1 MYFSAKRA
9 VSNRRVEHFDPA
21 IRPSAPPA
29 LHKCAVVVS
38 ARPAGVL
45 GLANPGRVRRTRL
58 KAPRL
63 QLPRPLFM
71 IGACRS
77 VSGPAADWR
86 DGALWVSNG
95 DESWCEPGS
104 EPAGWTSGPDRDRTS
119 SRRES
124 SEDIGQGPSA
134 QHRAGE
140 HLYRAASSPSK
151 GCFTFARGGRP
162 LAQARSSGL
171 LT

>member
-1 MYFSAKRA
+1 
-9 VSNRRVEHFDPA
+9 
-21 IRPSAPPA
+21 
-29 LHKCAVVVS
+29 
-38 ARPAGVL
+38 
-45 GLANPGRVRRTRL
+45 
-58 KAPRL
+58 
-63 QLPRPLFM
+63 M

-77 VSGPAADWR
+77 VSGPAAVWR

-134 QHRAGE
+134 QHRAGIRSHVRPSSWLPIGQVYNIDSCPASDTE
-140 HLYRAASSPSK
+140 HHRHHIETKEISFLLVPSGFGAKIGGGEPVRLAPRTTFGANEFTK
-151 GCFTFARGGRP
+151 GNMGNVE
-162 LAQARSSGL
+162 L
-171 LT
+171 